1 MYVNEYSLQTAFK
14 PSKHNKDELKKHF
27 TFTNNKLKRLLLH
40 KQIAKKKRLKLRE
53 RFVNGT
59 N

>member
-1 MYVNEYSLQTAFK
+1 MAFK

-27 TFTNNKLKRLLLH
+27 TFTNNKLNRLLLH
-40 KQIAKKKRLKLRE
+40 KQIVKKKRLKLRE